1 MEEKIHILNKD
12 QIWDIVQKPSE
23 THFLQMGVKGEDSC
37 IWIGRERQG
46 STRSLRILSIIWARL

>member
-23 THFLQMGVKGEDSC
+23 THFLQMGVKGKDSC
-37 IWIGRERQG
+37 YGLVGRDKAQLVVWGFSR
-46 STRSLRILSIIWARL
+46 